1 MARVQGS
8 IEADK
13 ATWDAADKIL
23 AKLDMAVRGP
33 AINTAL
39 RKVGN
44 GIKSKTKAILP
55 KPGYPGDKP
64 DMVPLR
70 ETLKVKV
77 KEYEGGKI
85 KVGIVGY
92 TYSREKGKGGN
103 HGHLLEGG
111 HIKVLWGRRVGGFV
125 KAYEYMIRICKTT
138 KPEQNAT
145 IINSIAGT
153 LTKAA
158 TGG

>member
-8 IEADK
+8 IEVDK

-23 AKLDMAVRGP
+23 AKLDIAIRGT
-33 AINTAL
+33 AIDGAL

-77 KEYEGGKI
+77 KQYEGGKI
-85 KVGIVGY
+85 KMGIVGY
-92 TYSREKGKGGN
+92 SYSREKGKGGN

-111 HIKVLWGRRVGGFV
+111 HILVAWGRRTGRRV
-125 KAYEYMIRICKTT
+125 KAYEYMIRVCEDT
-138 KPEQNAT
+138 KAEQKAT
-145 IINSIAGT
+145 IINTIAGT
-153 LTKAA
+153 LTKVAS
-158 TGG
+158 GG